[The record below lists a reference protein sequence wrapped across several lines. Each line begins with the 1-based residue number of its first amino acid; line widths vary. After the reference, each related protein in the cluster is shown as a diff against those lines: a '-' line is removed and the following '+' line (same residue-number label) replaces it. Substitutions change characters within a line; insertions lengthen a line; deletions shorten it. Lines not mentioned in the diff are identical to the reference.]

1 MKTAISL
8 PDDLFD
14 KAEKLARK
22 LKKSRSQFYREAVA
36 DLVARYDEQAMIEAI
51 NRAYASPDP
60 ETDAFVA
67 EAARRILEQ
76 TEW

>member
-14 KAEKLARK
+14 KAEALARK

-51 NRAYASPDP
+51 NRAYESPDP

>member
-1 MKTAISL
+1 
-8 PDDLFD
+8 
-14 KAEKLARK
+14 
-22 LKKSRSQFYREAVA
+22 
-36 DLVARYDEQAMIEAI
+36 MIEAI
-51 NRAYASPDP
+51 NRAYESPDP